1 MKHRILGLAISVL
14 MAATP
19 AVAAQKPK
27 GGQPKPHTV
36 SKTVVKPAAAPHG
49 KSSAKLQTKS
59 SVKPVKVKSSVKVHA
74 KSTAATP
81 KTAKTTTTTTTTTV
95 KTSKK
100 GTTTSYTPGPTTG
113 VTLTPVQQKLQRN
126 TNLAAKLRSRLPA
139 GTDLMLAS
147 SGFRSL
153 GQFVS
158 TVNASYNHNLAFDG
172 LKQRIVYDGMSLG
185 QAMKDMRNA
194 NTTTTTTTTTVRR
207 R

>member
-1 MKHRILGLAISVL
+1 MKHQILGLTISVL
-14 MAATP
+14 LAATP
-19 AVAAQKPK
+19 ALAAQKPK
-27 GGQPKPHTV
+27 GTQPKPHTIAKSV
-36 SKTVVKPAAAPHG
+36 AKPQASSGRSSVKIQG
-49 KSSAKLQTKS
+49 KS

-74 KSTAATP
+74 KSTAAA
-81 KTAKTTTTTTTTTV
+81 AKTTTV

-100 GTTTSYTPGPTTG
+100 TTSTYASVPGTTT
-113 VTLTPVQQKLQRN
+113 TLSPVQQKLQRN

-147 SGFRSL
+147 AGFRSL

-158 TVNASYNHNLAFDG
+158 AVNASYNHNLAFDG

-185 QAMKDMRNA
+185 QAMQDMRYA
-194 NTTTTTTTTTVRR
+194 DTTVRR